1 MFLNWFLLTEVAND
15 YSKTL
20 NLNLKE
26 DNLVEVEPESSE
38 NFILYSDGEI
48 STTVDN
54 NITESANKSKYFF

>member
-48 STTVDN
+48 QTTVDN